1 MGSFLYAFTHSLTT
15 FNKLLLSKARTLLP
29 DLPGS
34 SYYSLLMFY
43 LFLFLTIFNLISLK
57 KPPNYFLNI
66 PFFLWVFFSLIKE
79 KNFHSGIVV
88 SFFVFCFSSQARVG
102 EFNHQRIL
110 FSMYASSS

>member
-66 PFFLWVFFSLIKE
+66 PSISLYIFLALRHLLLDLVAL
-79 KNFHSGIVV
+79 
-88 SFFVFCFSSQARVG
+88 
-102 EFNHQRIL
+102 L
-110 FSMYASSS
+110 